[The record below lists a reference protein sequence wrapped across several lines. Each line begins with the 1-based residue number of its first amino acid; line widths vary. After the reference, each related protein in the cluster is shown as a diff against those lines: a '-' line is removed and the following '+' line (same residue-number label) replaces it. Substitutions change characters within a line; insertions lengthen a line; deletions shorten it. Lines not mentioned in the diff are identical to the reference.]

1 MEEEKNRA
9 KAEAVLDK
17 MNNLIRGK
25 SFTKMV
31 VDERFERLQ
40 EELNELGWLGFVK
53 TLDFKGR
60 EMHVQLKLV
69 DPDSEEARMFFILRT
84 KIRFGRRFCV
94 M

>member
-1 MEEEKNRA
+1 MKKDIEYSMDEEKNRE

-53 TLDFKGR
+53 TLDFKER
-60 EMHVQLKLV
+60 EMHAQLKLV
-69 DPDSEEARMFFILRT
+69 DPDSEEARMFYI
-84 KIRFGRRFCV
+84 KE
-94 M
+94 

>member
-1 MEEEKNRA
+1 MRNNSVYSKDEERNRE

-53 TLDFKGR
+53 TLDFKER
-60 EMHVQLKLV
+60 EMRVQLRLV
-69 DPDSEEARMFFILRT
+69 DPDSEEARMFL
-84 KIRFGRRFCV
+84 
-94 M
+94 

>member
-1 MEEEKNRA
+1 MKNNIVSKTDESTNRE

-53 TLDFKGR
+53 TLDFKER
-60 EMHVQLKLV
+60 EMHAQLKLV
-69 DPDSEEARMFFILRT
+69 DPDSEEARMFLY
-84 KIRFGRRFCV
+84 
-94 M
+94 

>member
-1 MEEEKNRA
+1 MKNNSVSKTDESKNRE

-40 EELNELGWLGFVK
+40 EELNDLGWLAFVK
-53 TLDFKGR
+53 KLDFKGG
-60 EMHVQLKLV
+60 EMHAQLKLV
-69 DPDSEEARMFFILRT
+69 DPDSEKARMYL
-84 KIRFGRRFCV
+84 
-94 M
+94 

>member
-1 MEEEKNRA
+1 MKNDIEYSMDEEKNRA
-9 KAEAVLDK
+9 KAEVVLDK

-53 TLDFKGR
+53 TLDFKER
-60 EMHVQLKLV
+60 EMRVQLRLV
-69 DPDSEEARMFFILRT
+69 DPDSEEARMFL
-84 KIRFGRRFCV
+84 
-94 M
+94 

>member
-1 MEEEKNRA
+1 MKNDIEYSMDEEKNRE

-25 SFTKMV
+25 SFTKMA

-53 TLDFKGR
+53 TLDFKEG
-60 EMHVQLKLV
+60 EMRVQLKLV
-69 DPDSEEARMFFILRT
+69 DPDSEEARMFLY
-84 KIRFGRRFCV
+84 
-94 M
+94 

>member
-1 MEEEKNRA
+1 MKNDIEYSMEEEKNRA

-60 EMHVQLKLV
+60 EMHAQLKLV
-69 DPDSEEARMFFILRT
+69 DPDSEEARMFLY
-84 KIRFGRRFCV
+84 
-94 M
+94 

>member
-1 MEEEKNRA
+1 MKNDIEYSMEEEKNRA

-40 EELNELGWLGFVK
+40 EELDELGWLGFVK
-53 TLDFKGR
+53 TLDFKER
-60 EMHVQLKLV
+60 EMRVQLRLV
-69 DPDSEEARMFFILRT
+69 DPDSEEARMFL
-84 KIRFGRRFCV
+84 
-94 M
+94 

>member
-1 MEEEKNRA
+1 MKNDIEYSMEEEKNRA

-69 DPDSEEARMFFILRT
+69 DPDSEEARMFYI
-84 KIRFGRRFCV
+84 KE
-94 M
+94 

>member
-1 MEEEKNRA
+1 MKNGTKYSRDEEKNRE

-40 EELNELGWLGFVK
+40 EELSELGWLGFVK
-53 TLDFKGR
+53 TLDFKER
-60 EMHVQLKLV
+60 EMRVQLRLV
-69 DPDSEEARMFFILRT
+69 DPDSEEARMFL
-84 KIRFGRRFCV
+84 
-94 M
+94 

>member
-1 MEEEKNRA
+1 MKNDIEYSMDDEKNRE

-40 EELNELGWLGFVK
+40 EDLRKLGWLGFVK
-53 TLDFKGR
+53 TLDFKER
-60 EMHVQLKLV
+60 EMRVQLRLV
-69 DPDSEEARMFFILRT
+69 DPDSEEARMFL
-84 KIRFGRRFCV
+84 
-94 M
+94 

>member
-1 MEEEKNRA
+1 MKNDIEYRMDEEKNRE

-40 EELNELGWLGFVK
+40 EELSELGWLGFVK
-53 TLDFKGR
+53 TLDFKRG
-60 EMHVQLKLV
+60 EMYAQLKLV
-69 DPDSEEARMFFILRT
+69 DPDSKEARMYL
-84 KIRFGRRFCV
+84 
-94 M
+94 

>member
-1 MEEEKNRA
+1 MENDIEYSMDEEKNRE

-53 TLDFKGR
+53 TLDFKER
-60 EMHVQLKLV
+60 EMRVQLKLV
-69 DPDSEEARMFFILRT
+69 DPDSEEARMFLY
-84 KIRFGRRFCV
+84 
-94 M
+94 

>member
-1 MEEEKNRA
+1 MKNDIEYSMDEEKNRE

-53 TLDFKGR
+53 TLDFKER
-60 EMHVQLKLV
+60 EMRVQLRLV
-69 DPDSEEARMFFILRT
+69 DPDSKEARMFL
-84 KIRFGRRFCV
+84 
-94 M
+94 

>member
-1 MEEEKNRA
+1 MENDIEYSMDEEKNRE

-53 TLDFKGR
+53 TLDFKER
-60 EMHVQLKLV
+60 EMRVQLRLV
-69 DPDSEEARMFFILRT
+69 DPDSKEARMFL
-84 KIRFGRRFCV
+84 
-94 M
+94 

>member
-1 MEEEKNRA
+1 MKNDIEYSMDEEKNRE

-40 EELNELGWLGFVK
+40 EELSELGWLGFVK
-53 TLDFKGR
+53 TLDFKER

-69 DPDSEEARMFFILRT
+69 DPDSEEARMFL
-84 KIRFGRRFCV
+84 
-94 M
+94 

>member
-1 MEEEKNRA
+1 MNNDIEYSMDEEKNRE

-53 TLDFKGR
+53 TLDFKEG
-60 EMHVQLKLV
+60 EMRVQLKLV
-69 DPDSEEARMFFILRT
+69 DPDSEEARMFL
-84 KIRFGRRFCV
+84 
-94 M
+94 